1 MTEKR
6 YAIPVDELVSS
17 AQVPRSDQVEA
28 HAEPRQPEADWSA
41 GVHPYGDGMG
51 GDADV
56 DCQPHVKPRFV
67 P

>member
-51 GDADV
+51 GDADG
-56 DCQPHVKPRFV
+56 D
-67 P
+67 